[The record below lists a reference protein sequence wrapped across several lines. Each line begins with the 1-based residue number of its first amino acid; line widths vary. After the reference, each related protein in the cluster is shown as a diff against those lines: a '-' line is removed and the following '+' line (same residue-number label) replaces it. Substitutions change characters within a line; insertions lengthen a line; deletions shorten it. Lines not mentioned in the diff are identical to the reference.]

1 MCLIELFIVALRTQ
15 RPYGV
20 LNPFI
25 IGRTFASPN
34 IVRSIR
40 RTLLRFLI
48 ELIVRRTYF
57 GQFDELY
64 FVLNWLIMRCK
75 LRPELAAEAQQTT

>member
-1 MCLIELFIVALRTQ
+1 MHVNISVDHQYIYTRACVHVWMFS
-15 RPYGV
+15 
-20 LNPFI
+20 PFL

-40 RTLLRFLI
+40 RTSLRFLT
-48 ELIVRRTYF
+48 ELIVRQTWL

-64 FVLNWLIMRCK
+64 FVLNWLVMGCK
-75 LRPELAAEAQQTT
+75 LRPELAAEA

>member
-1 MCLIELFIVALRTQ
+1 MAYTAASEPVWPSAKALS
-15 RPYGV
+15 
-20 LNPFI
+20 PFLTL
-25 IGRTFASPN
+25 GEHLLRQSN

-40 RTLLRFLI
+40 RTLLRFLV
-48 ELIVRRTYF
+48 ELIVRRAWF